1 MGLISLNKVSLRYG
15 LRTLLDEADLSVERG
30 DRMSLIGRNGCGK
43 TTLLKMIA
51 GIVRPDS
58 GTVERVKNLT
68 SAYLPQDVPSDLTGS
83 VFGVLASGLGLAGK
97 AAAAHRK
104 IEAGKASEAERG
116 EFEEISRGVA
126 ESEIWAADVKILETS
141 DRLELDPLQDT
152 RSASAGLKRRA
163 LLGVGI
169 ISDPDVLLLDEPTNH
184 LDIDS
189 VVWLEKF
196 LKSCGKTMVFV
207 SHDRTFL
214 RNLSTR
220 VTEVDRGKLIA
231 FDCGFDKFL
240 LNRDELLA
248 ARERNE
254 AEFDKKLAKE
264 EAWLRRGIK
273 ARRTR
278 NEGRVRELMRLRDLR
293 RARVERQGL
302 VELKTQDFTESGQK
316 VLDLKNISLSYGG
329 KQIIKNFSATI
340 FRGDKIGIIGRNGC
354 GKTTLLN
361 IMLGKIKPDSGEVS
375 EGTGLKIAYFD
386 QLRGELDPKSTPFE
400 FIGGGGE
407 YVTVNGQRKYV
418 VGYLQSFLFDSSR
431 VMTQIG
437 SLSGGEKNR
446 LMLAKVFSTPAN
458 LIVLDEPTNDLDME
472 TIEILENAL
481 VSFSGTILIVSHDR
495 EFLNNIVNG
504 VFCFGDDGNIIELVG
519 GYDEW
524 EKYRAE
530 NSAPAKA
537 ASAKKAE
544 SLPQQPKRRSKLTN
558 REREE
563 LEKIP
568 EMIEKLEAESA
579 ELAEKLSDSEFVV
592 ANVDKLE
599 EINARI
605 EWIKSEDARLM
616 SRWEELE
623 ELRASLEG

>member
-1 MGLISLNKVSLRYG
+1 
-15 LRTLLDEADLSVERG
+15 
-30 DRMSLIGRNGCGK
+30 
-43 TTLLKMIA
+43 
-51 GIVRPDS
+51 
-58 GTVERVKNLT
+58 
-68 SAYLPQDVPSDLTGS
+68 
-83 VFGVLASGLGLAGK
+83 
-97 AAAAHRK
+97 
-104 IEAGKASEAERG
+104 
-116 EFEEISRGVA
+116 
-126 ESEIWAADVKILETS
+126 
-141 DRLELDPLQDT
+141 
-152 RSASAGLKRRA
+152 
-163 LLGVGI
+163 
-169 ISDPDVLLLDEPTNH
+169 
-184 LDIDS
+184 
-189 VVWLEKF
+189 
-196 LKSCGKTMVFV
+196 
-207 SHDRTFL
+207 
-214 RNLSTR
+214 
-220 VTEVDRGKLIA
+220 
-231 FDCGFDKFL
+231 
-240 LNRDELLA
+240 
-248 ARERNE
+248 
-254 AEFDKKLAKE
+254 
-264 EAWLRRGIK
+264 
-273 ARRTR
+273 
-278 NEGRVRELMRLRDLR
+278 
-293 RARVERQGL
+293 
-302 VELKTQDFTESGQK
+302 
-316 VLDLKNISLSYGG
+316 
-329 KQIIKNFSATI
+329 
-340 FRGDKIGIIGRNGC
+340 
-354 GKTTLLN
+354 
-361 IMLGKIKPDSGEVS
+361 
-375 EGTGLKIAYFD
+375 
-386 QLRGELDPKSTPFE
+386 
-400 FIGGGGE
+400 
-407 YVTVNGQRKYV
+407 
-418 VGYLQSFLFDSSR
+418 
-431 VMTQIG
+431 
-437 SLSGGEKNR
+437 
-446 LMLAKVFSTPAN
+446 MLAKVFSTPAN

>member
-1 MGLISLNKVSLRYG
+1 M
-15 LRTLLDEADLSVERG
+15 
-30 DRMSLIGRNGCGK
+30 
-43 TTLLKMIA
+43 
-51 GIVRPDS
+51 
-58 GTVERVKNLT
+58 
-68 SAYLPQDVPSDLTGS
+68 
-83 VFGVLASGLGLAGK
+83 
-97 AAAAHRK
+97 
-104 IEAGKASEAERG
+104 
-116 EFEEISRGVA
+116 
-126 ESEIWAADVKILETS
+126 
-141 DRLELDPLQDT
+141 
-152 RSASAGLKRRA
+152 
-163 LLGVGI
+163 
-169 ISDPDVLLLDEPTNH
+169 
-184 LDIDS
+184 
-189 VVWLEKF
+189 
-196 LKSCGKTMVFV
+196 
-207 SHDRTFL
+207 
-214 RNLSTR
+214 
-220 VTEVDRGKLIA
+220 
-231 FDCGFDKFL
+231 
-240 LNRDELLA
+240 
-248 ARERNE
+248 
-254 AEFDKKLAKE
+254 
-264 EAWLRRGIK
+264 
-273 ARRTR
+273 
-278 NEGRVRELMRLRDLR
+278 
-293 RARVERQGL
+293 
-302 VELKTQDFTESGQK
+302 ELKTQDFAESGQK
-316 VLDLKNISLSYGG
+316 VLDLKNINLSYGG
-329 KQIIKNFSATI
+329 KQIIKDFSATI

-361 IMLGKIKPDSGEVS
+361 IMLGKIKPDSGEVA

-537 ASAKKAE
+537 AAKKAE

-558 REREE
+558 KEREE

>member
-68 SAYLPQDVPSDLTGS
+68 TAYLPQDVPSDLTGS
-83 VFGVLASGLGLAGK
+83 VFDVLASGLGLAGK

-104 IEAGKASEAERG
+104 IEAGNAADAERV
-116 EFEEISRGVA
+116 EFEELSRGVA
-126 ESEIWAADVKILETS
+126 ESEIWAAEVKILETS

-163 LLGVGI
+163 LLGAGI

-196 LKSCGKTMVFV
+196 LKGCGKTMVFV

-231 FDCGFDKFL
+231 FDCCFDKFL

-302 VELKTQDFTESGQK
+302 VELKTQDFAESGQK
-316 VLDLKNISLSYGG
+316 VLDLKNINLSYGG
-329 KQIIKNFSATI
+329 KQIIKDFSATI

-361 IMLGKIKPDSGEVS
+361 IMLGKIKPDSGEVA

-458 LIVLDEPTNDLDME
+458 LIVLDEPANDLDME

-537 ASAKKAE
+537 AAKKAE

-558 REREE
+558 KEREE